1 MPSVRK
7 KVSARGFAL
16 SMTTRAPA
24 CVREHGR
31 VQLVDR
37 NGCRPFAHRR
47 RSQRSQRCVT
57 DAVMRQR
64 PAFGQPTSEHR
75 NRKA

>member
-24 CVREHGR
+24 CV
-31 VQLVDR
+31 LVR
-37 NGCRPFAHRR
+37 ARTWPSAARGKERLPAFCAPSPIAAVSALRHRR
-47 RSQRSQRCVT
+47 RDAAKASFWST
-57 DAVMRQR
+57 D
-64 PAFGQPTSEHR
+64 
-75 NRKA
+75 